1 MRLDTLTRI
10 LDHQGP
16 FASALLDVSRTTE
29 DARQKLDLRGRA
41 ARAELVAAGAP
52 QAVADDVV
60 ARLLE
65 PTGTPG
71 ETARFV
77 VAGREGVLV
86 DETLPRWSGREVLT
100 WGPLP
105 DTTAWLA
112 YQEAAVPVLVVLA
125 DHLGADLHHYTA
137 WGREPGT
144 VHTVE
149 GSTENL
155 SKVPDGGWAMAD
167 LQRRTDEV
175 WRFNARAVV
184 AELERLAGTEP
195 PLIVLAGDPRAR
207 HDVRTGLPPHIAEQ
221 VVEAEHGSRADGAS
235 NEAFVAEADAA
246 VRRVV
251 DERRR
256 RAAERL
262 EEHLGRQY
270 AVAVGLAE
278 VLDMTV
284 QAGVETVVLDG
295 DRAAGRTVRPADHPY
310 LPLPDGVRSAPAV
323 RSDLLVL
330 AAAAA
335 TGAEAVFSAPSLLP
349 DDGVAA
355 LLRWDRP
362 APQG

>member
-1 MRLDTLTRI
+1 MRLDALTRI

-16 FASALLDVSRTTE
+16 FASALMDVSRTTE
-29 DARQKLDLRGRA
+29 DARQQLELRGRA
-41 ARAELVAAGAP
+41 ARAELAAAGAP
-52 QAVADDVV
+52 HAVAEEVV
-60 ARLLE
+60 RRLLE
-65 PTGTPG
+65 PTGKPG

-77 VAGREGVLV
+77 VAGRDGVLV
-86 DETLPRWSGREVLT
+86 DETLPHWSGREVLT

-125 DHLGADLHHYTA
+125 DHLGADLHQCAA
-137 WGREPGT
+137 WGREPTT
-144 VHTVE
+144 VHTVD

-184 AELERLAGTEP
+184 AEVERLAGSEP

-207 HDVRTGLPPHIAEQ
+207 HDVRAGLPPHVAEH
-221 VVEAEHGSRADGAS
+221 VVEAEHGSRAGGAS
-235 NEAFVAEADAA
+235 NEAFLRETDAA
-246 VRRVV
+246 VRRAV

-256 RAAERL
+256 RAVERL
-262 EEHLGRQY
+262 EEHLGRHY

-284 QAGVETVVLDG
+284 QAGVETVVLDEV
-295 DRAAGRTVRPADHPY
+295 RAAHRTVRPADYPY
-310 LPLPDGVRSAPAV
+310 LPLPDGVRVALVV

-335 TGAEAVFSAPSLLP
+335 TGAEAVFTAPSLLP

-362 APQG
+362 PR

>member
-16 FASALLDVSRTTE
+16 FASVLMDVSRTTE
-29 DARQKLDLRGRA
+29 DARQQLELRGRA
-41 ARAELVAAGAP
+41 ARAELTAAGAP
-52 QAVADDVV
+52 PAVADDVL

-65 PTGTPG
+65 PTGTAG

-77 VAGREGVLV
+77 VAAGDGVLV
-86 DETLPRWSGREVLT
+86 DETMPRWSGREVLT
-100 WGPLP
+100 WGPLA
-105 DTTAWLA
+105 DTTSWLA
-112 YQEAAVPVLVVLA
+112 YQDQAVPVLVVLA
-125 DHLGADLHHYTA
+125 DHLGADLHHYAA

-144 VHTVE
+144 VHTVD
-149 GSTENL
+149 GTTENI
-155 SKVPDGGWAMAD
+155 SKVPDGGMAMTD

-184 AELERLAGTEP
+184 AEVERLAGTEP
-195 PLIVLAGDPRAR
+195 PLIVLGGDPRSR
-207 HDVRTGLPPHIAEQ
+207 HDVRTGLPTHIAEK
-221 VVEAEHGSRADGAS
+221 VVEADHGSRADGAA
-235 NEAFVAEADAA
+235 NDAFAAEADAA
-246 VRRVV
+246 VRRVL

-262 EEHLGRQY
+262 EEHLGRNY
-270 AVAVGLAE
+270 AVAVGLSD

-284 QAGVETVVLDG
+284 QAGVETVVLDEE
-295 DRAAGRTVRPADHPY
+295 RAAGRTVCPADHPY
-310 LPLPDGVRSAPAV
+310 LPLPDDVRKASEV

-335 TGAEAVFSAPSLLP
+335 TGAEAVFTAPSSLP

-362 APQG
+362 DTPG